1 MVITSN
7 QLAEKALENIN
18 EVHQAYNTWITFSHD
33 GSDVT
38 IHSFYRRVFDLIER
52 NDFEGSKK
60 KKLTEIDEGMMG
72 YAFLKLCDRFKFS
85 IDEEEIIEEKESP
98 SPIEVSVDFC
108 LKDKMSSYQKLFT
121 MDQDYKI
128 NQTYIE
134 SCWQKFEDNS
144 LKNRKFNGYY
154 AE

>member
-1 MVITSN
+1 M
-7 QLAEKALENIN
+7 A
-18 EVHQAYNTWITFSHD
+18 
-33 GSDVT
+33 
-38 IHSFYRRVFDLIER
+38 
-52 NDFEGSKK
+52 
-60 KKLTEIDEGMMG
+60 EIDEGMMG
-72 YAFLKLCDRFKFS
+72 YAFVKLCDRFKFS